1 MPVSP
6 RDFALWAA
14 ATGNKYPQTAEEK
27 MSAAPHAYDFVK
39 NLGKTSSNAPGS
51 RVGGRIIYNQPISA
65 QFADDNS
72 GFHSPVTP
80 DNNVPKVAGTLNNTM
95 TGEHYDNQLRDTQE
109 DNARSNNLVR
119 NLGRAALATGV
130 LAGGAILA
138 TRPEARQAVRSAID
152 TAQHQASN
160 IGNRISDFLG
170 GLGVSRPVDN
180 EIIHNTGDVTP
191 PTTGQRYQQE
201 RIPNAVQE
209 MQVAKGANVGT
220 PEKTTVPTT
229 TASTSVKPVTESK
242 IISTSQT
249 FSPREEDEYV
259 PNIPNPY
266 DLYGPGF
273 KYAFGYA
280 PKEIIEARRAINK
293 GEPNPLAG
301 KPLVNSF
308 TGEIRNP
315 LLSVPGY
322 AEAFPEKIG
331 PSTSQ
336 YNKPYQAATEQLLR
350 AAESIRSR
358 EPYQMEIPGV
368 GATLMALRS
377 KETGVTPEDVRV
389 YQPPAPSKIGPSTT
403 QYSLLHTTPDPWT
416 GEYTPAVSTSSQQ
429 TSDLNPTVGGISRIA
444 GGTKF
449 AHSPEWLKQ
458 HQSRGSG
465 GFEFFPGEEGKYVSS
480 VRESPILT
488 TRTGTG
494 EFVHHAEA
502 PAPKLGG
509 KSFVRIAGEG
519 APKETVTV
527 EQPIYPGELGPAEQ
541 RDVTGAFVTPKVTRL
556 AGARDIEAA
565 IATHGAQ
572 GVYPEGPYSSSVSGE
587 EYAPASEI
595 WRQSSTI
602 DPRIV
607 TAGEQSVLGKIQGY
621 LGGKTGWAEQAKQ
634 QREIARQER
643 LAQTAPK
650 VAAFQSEIEEKP
662 YENSAIELSP
672 EIKPSNLDPD
682 KKQKA
687 LTFLKQALNLY
698 QITEDPEI
706 MDAAVKGALPL
717 NVSLPGGE
725 TVPTKTFFKPFGVV
739 GAGKPSAERFMETN
753 PTQVQAL
760 ENIVIGK
767 QTTLN
772 NVKAGILKQFGKGPT
787 DKITSNMFN
796 ALPQSQRKVLLDAH
810 NAVVEE
816 TTRLN
821 QAKDMPILYSI
832 PEEIQQGTKM
842 APIVSQT
849 TGDVVG
855 MSAVP
860 AERSISTSELYR
872 MRASGGAGRQEVGGV
887 GRRREALE
895 TEHGHVRS
903 GSPVHLETVLYR
915 NKDTGEI
922 LTADDVGLA
931 EIAYGTVT
939 PISGETVEPQRI
951 LGKEGRTYKGI
962 SADVIN
968 RASFDPAE
976 RQRILEAF
984 PQAATP
990 EGLIYSPSALE
1001 SPGGGLK
1008 AYKTPSF
1015 FVNKANEAGLSVHDF
1030 ANEVLSN
1037 PSQHTKGTLKIAAE
1051 TKASFKPTP
1060 APGSARAQKIASLVA
1075 SAEALKATGAGAA
1088 AAPTEYRTRL
1098 ENLTRR
1104 TPTPAEQ
1111 STWRSRVHAGI
1122 WGDPN
1127 DLQTSSA
1134 AQTIALEPATT
1145 VIHHAFQPTQLTLP
1159 GAGIAPQIRST
1170 PALEEAVATEKYMG
1184 TRPGQNLRAAMQ
1196 KALSKAATYQPALF

>member
-14 ATGNKYPQTAEEK
+14 ATGNKYPQTPEEK
-27 MSAAPHAYDFVK
+27 MAAAPHAYDFAK
-39 NLGKTSSNAPGS
+39 NLGKTGANAPGR
-51 RVGGRIIYNQPISA
+51 RVGGNVIFNQPVSA
-65 QFADDNS
+65 QHADDNS
-72 GFHSPVTP
+72 VFQSPVTP
-80 DNNVPKVAGTLNNTM
+80 DNNIPKVAGTRDNTM
-95 TGEHYDNQLRDTQE
+95 TGEHYDNQLKDTQE

-130 LAGGAILA
+130 VAGGAILA
-138 TRPEARQAVRSAID
+138 SSPEARQAVRSAV
-152 TAQHQASN
+152 TSAQQQASN
-160 IGNRISDFLG
+160 ISSRISSFLG
-170 GLGVSRPVDN
+170 GIGVPTPVDS
-180 EIIHNTGDVTP
+180 EIIHNSGDVTP

-201 RIPNAVQE
+201 QVPSAVQS
-209 MQVAKGANVGT
+209 MQAAKGANVGT
-220 PEKTTVPTT
+220 PEKATVPTT
-229 TASTSVKPVTESK
+229 TASTGVKPITESE

-249 FSPREEDEYV
+249 FSPRVEDEYV

-266 DLYGPGF
+266 DLRGPEF
-273 KYAFGYA
+273 KRTFGHA
-280 PKEIIEARRAINK
+280 PKELIEARRAISK

-301 KPLVNSF
+301 KPLVDPF

-322 AEAFPEKIG
+322 AETFPEKIG

-336 YNKPYQAATEQLLR
+336 YNKPYQ
-350 AAESIRSR
+350 
-358 EPYQMEIPGV
+358 MEIPGV
-368 GATLMALRS
+368 GGTIMALRS
-377 KETGVTPEDVRV
+377 KEIDVKPEKTNI
-389 YQPPAPSKIGPSTT
+389 YQPPVAPKIGPTTT
-403 QYSLLHTTPDPWT
+403 QLSLLHTEPDPWT
-416 GEYTPAVSTSSQQ
+416 GEYTPAVATTSEQ
-429 TSDLNPTVGGISRIA
+429 TADLKPSVGERVDVLTRNIGYSA
-444 GGTKF
+444 
-449 AHSPEWLKQ
+449 
-458 HQSRGSG
+458 
-465 GFEFFPGEEGKYVSS
+465 PGK
-480 VRESPILT
+480 
-488 TRTGTG
+488 
-494 EFVHHAEA
+494 FVHHAEI
-502 PAPKLGG
+502 PAQKLGG
-509 KSFVRIAGEG
+509 KSIVRIMGEG
-519 APKETVTV
+519 APKENVTI
-527 EQPIYPGELGPAEQ
+527 EQPLYPGALGPAEQ
-541 RDVTGAFVTPKVTRL
+541 RDVTGAFLTPKVTRL

-572 GVYPEGPYSSSVSGE
+572 GVYPEGPYSSVISGE
-587 EYAPASEI
+587 QYAPASEI

-602 DPRIV
+602 DPRAV
-607 TAGEQSVLGKIQGY
+607 TAGEQGVLGKIQGY
-621 LGGKTGWAEQAKQ
+621 LGGKAGWMEQAKQ
-634 QREIARQER
+634 QREITRQER
-643 LAQTAPK
+643 LSEAAPK
-650 VAAFQSEIEEKP
+650 LAALKLQIEGTPRQRELAGLQP
-662 YENSAIELSP
+662 EN
-672 EIKPSNLDPD
+672 DPR
-682 KKQKA
+682 A
-687 LTFLKQALNLY
+687 LTFLKQVTGLY
-698 QITEDPEI
+698 DITEDPNLLE
-706 MDAAVKGALPL
+706 AAGQRALPL
-717 NVSLPGGE
+717 NVKLPGGE
-725 TVPTKTFFKPFGVV
+725 IVPTKTFFKPFGVV
-739 GAGKPSAERFMETN
+739 GAGELGEKQFMETN

-760 ENIVIGK
+760 ENVAIGK

-772 NVKAGILKQFGKGPT
+772 NVKAGILRQFGKGPT
-787 DKITSNMFN
+787 DKITNNMFN
-796 ALPQSQRKVLLDAH
+796 ALPQAQQQVLLDAH
-810 NAVVEE
+810 NAFVDA

-821 QAKDMPILYSI
+821 RAKDMPILYSI
-832 PEEIQQGTKM
+832 PEEIQQGTRM

-849 TGDVVG
+849 SGDVVG
-855 MSAVP
+855 MAAVP
-860 AERSISTSELYR
+860 AERSMSTSELYR
-872 MRASGGAGRQEVGGV
+872 MRAAGGAGRQEVGGV

-895 TEHGHVRS
+895 TEHGHTRV

-915 NKDTGEI
+915 HKDTGEI

-931 EIAYGTVT
+931 EIAHGTVT

-1008 AYKTPSF
+1008 TYKTPSF

-1075 SAEALKATGAGAA
+1075 SAEALKAAGSGAVN
-1088 AAPTEYRTRL
+1088 APTEYKTRL
-1098 ENLTRR
+1098 ENIARR

-1111 STWRSRVHAGI
+1111 ATWRSRVHAGI

-1145 VIHHAFQPTQLTLP
+1145 VIHHEFQPTQLVIP
-1159 GAGIAPQIRST
+1159 GAGVAPQIRST
-1170 PALEEAVATEKYMG
+1170 PVLEEAMATEQYMG
-1184 TRPGQNLRAAMQ
+1184 TRPGQRLRSAMQ
-1196 KALSKAATYQPALF
+1196 KALAKASVRQPSLF